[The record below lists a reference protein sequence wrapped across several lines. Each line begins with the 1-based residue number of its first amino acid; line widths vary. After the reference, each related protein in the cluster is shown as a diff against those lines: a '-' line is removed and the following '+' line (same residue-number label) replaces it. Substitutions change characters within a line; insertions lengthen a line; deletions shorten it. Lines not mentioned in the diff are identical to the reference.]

1 MVKRLSKEMKYL
13 RIFKAK
19 KPIGQ
24 LSKSERRE
32 FASDLA
38 SGVLESL
45 ISVETRNLALGLKDI
60 TPETFSNTKEDF
72 LGICHARETLKTV
85 EQVTLDKSFEKLSL
99 DYMKYLKSMKFIK
112 DSDLLEV
119 SIHYLTL
126 TWIDAAAHKRSMDL
140 YNRLLEIRSTLTKL
154 DSWTEELESAY
165 KKTSFGNATV
175 KPGTFVSCSVVIKQK
190 DKSKLFDSAWGRDFW
205 PAINSAAYKE
215 STELGSV
222 AIWKAIANGMLPDL
236 YLMFQENSGW
246 LKQ

>member
-1 MVKRLSKEMKYL
+1 MKYL

-32 FASDLA
+32 FASGLA

-60 TPETFSNTKEDF
+60 TPESFDNTKEDF
-72 LGICHARETLKTV
+72 LEICDTRQTLKTV
-85 EQVTLDKSFEKLSL
+85 EQLTLDKSFEKLSL
-99 DYMKYLKSMKFIK
+99 EYMKYLNSMEFIK

-126 TWIDAAAHKRSMDL
+126 TWIDDAVHKRSMDL
-140 YNRLLEIRSTLTKL
+140 YNRLLEIKSALIKL
-154 DSWTEELESAY
+154 GSWTEELEAAY
-165 KKTSFGNATV
+165 RKTSFGNTAV
-175 KPGTFVSCSVVIKQK
+175 KPGTFVNCSVVIKQK
-190 DKSKLFDSAWGRDFW
+190 DKFRLFDSAWDSDFW

-215 STELGSV
+215 ATELGSV
-222 AIWKAIANGMLPDL
+222 AIWRAVTNGMIPDL
-236 YLMFQENSGW
+236 YLMFKEHSGW
-246 LKQ
+246 LKR